1 MRNTEPLSRRG
12 ARPGTPRNSTVT
24 ATMVT
29 KPNSRKLSLT
39 RWAIQHPNARR
50 NLAQVA
56 LRKDPKDK
64 KPPVGKAE
72 LKRRVRMV
80 VQTKKAKYTCR
91 RMLRSLVKTAQIVIK
106 KKGAAS
112 GL

>member
-1 MRNTEPLSRRG
+1 M
-12 ARPGTPRNSTVT
+12 
-24 ATMVT
+24 
-29 KPNSRKLSLT
+29 
-39 RWAIQHPNARR
+39 
-50 NLAQVA
+50 
-56 LRKDPKDK
+56 
-64 KPPVGKAE
+64 GKAE

-80 VQTKKAKYTCR
+80 VQTKNAKYTCR

>member
-1 MRNTEPLSRRG
+1 M
-12 ARPGTPRNSTVT
+12 
-24 ATMVT
+24 
-29 KPNSRKLSLT
+29 
-39 RWAIQHPNARR
+39 
-50 NLAQVA
+50 AQVA
-56 LRKDPKDK
+56 LRKDLKDK

-112 GL
+112 GR